1 MCLPTT
7 VVALFERRFLD
18 RHGKPKKRAY
28 LATTVLTCLT
38 VFALTIFQVFF
49 WSGQLVHPGG
59 ELAII
64 GFFGAPL
71 WFWLFGSV
79 IALVWLVKQDINGNL
94 YRKAGRKWQIILTN
108 YLLCEIVLVLFNIAG
123 FVTLLVFVEVKRK
136 FKPST
141 KMSLHNIR
149 ATRNCWMRLSSN
161 NLICLACHSLHLL
174 CSVPAFLSVSV
185 INTCS

>member
-123 FVTLLVFVEVKRK
+123 FVTLLVFVEVKQPLVIAGCVCLQIIL
-136 FKPST
+136 FVWHAIVYT
-141 KMSLHNIR
+141 YFAAYLHFLVSL
-149 ATRNCWMRLSSN
+149 
-161 NLICLACHSLHLL
+161 
-174 CSVPAFLSVSV
+174 
-185 INTCS
+185 